1 MKVNKSGISYFSLD
15 VNLDS
20 KMELI
25 EAEFGVVGFGIVVH
39 LLQEIYGK
47 EGYYIEW
54 NSEVALLFSRKIGE
68 GAGVVSQV
76 IEASVKR
83 GMFDKDIYEK
93 YHVLT
98 SRGIQKRYFE
108 VVSRRKNIDVDYNI
122 LMVDPAQFRS
132 DVNINRVFVNIF
144 SENASRNE
152 QSKVKE
158 SKVEESKVKCVST
171 IVDTHNACAR
181 EAHCVGDK
189 FDVFWN
195 AYPRQ
200 VYKDEA
206 KRAFE
211 KLGAVDLDA
220 MLKAL
225 EEQKASAQWQKE
237 RGRFIPAPARWL
249 RARCWE
255 DELTAVEAAKGVC
268 GHPETVSDAQLES
281 LREIYKKVKGEH
293 DE

>member
-1 MKVNKSGISYFSLD
+1 MEINRSGISYFPLD
-15 VNLDS
+15 VSLDS

-47 EGYYIEW
+47 AGYYIEW
-54 NSEVALLFSRKIGE
+54 DSEVALLFSRKIGE

-76 IEASVKR
+76 IAASIRR
-83 GMFDKDIYEK
+83 GMFDKDIFEK

-98 SRGIQKRYFE
+98 SRGIQKRYFG
-108 VVSRRKNIDVDYNI
+108 VASRRKVIDVDYNI
-122 LMVDPAQFRS
+122 LLVDATHFASR
-132 DVNINRVFVNIF
+132 VNINRVYVNIL

-158 SKVEESKVKCVST
+158 SKVKESKEKCVST
-171 IVDTHNACAR
+171 IVDTHNAGAR
-181 EAHCVGDK
+181 DAPCVCK
-189 FDVFWN
+189 FEEFWN

-211 KLGAVDLDA
+211 KLGTVDLDA

-249 RARCWE
+249 KARCWE
-255 DELTAVEAAKGVC
+255 DALLSAEEAQGTC
-268 GHPETVSDAQLES
+268 GHKTVYDEAYLKRLE
-281 LREIYKKVKGEH
+281 EIRKSVSEGR
-293 DE
+293 

>member
-47 EGYYIEW
+47 AGYYIEW

-158 SKVEESKVKCVST
+158 SKVKQSKEKCVST
-171 IVDTHNACAR
+171 IVDTHNAGAR
-181 EAHCVGDK
+181 DAPCVCE
-189 FDVFWN
+189 FDEFWN

-200 VYKDEA
+200 VYKEEA
-206 KRAFE
+206 RKAFD
-211 KLGAVDLDA
+211 KLGSVDRDA
-220 MLKAL
+220 ILNAL
-225 EEQKASAQWQKE
+225 EVQKASGQWQKE

-249 RARCWE
+249 KAKCWE
-255 DELTAVEAAKGVC
+255 DELPAVEAAKGVC
-268 GHPETVSDAQLES
+268 GHMTHYSAEEQERLKK
-281 LREIYKKVKGEH
+281 IYEKVKGEQL
-293 DE
+293 

>member
-1 MKVNKSGISYFSLD
+1 MEINRSGISYFPLD
-15 VNLDS
+15 VSLDS

-47 EGYYIEW
+47 AGYYIEW
-54 NSEVALLFSRKIGE
+54 DSEVALLFSRKIGE

-76 IEASVKR
+76 IAASIRR

-98 SRGIQKRYFE
+98 SRGIQKRYFG
-108 VVSRRKNIDVDYNI
+108 VASRRKVVDVDYNI
-122 LMVDPAQFRS
+122 LLVDATNFSSR
-132 DVNINRVFVNIF
+132 VNINRVYVNIF

-158 SKVEESKVKCVST
+158 SKVKESKVKESKVKCVST

-189 FDVFWN
+189 FDAFWN

-220 MLKAL
+220 MLKAI

-237 RGRFIPAPARWL
+237 RGRFIPAPARWIK
-249 RARCWE
+249 ARCWE
-255 DELTAVEAAKGVC
+255 DEPPDNGVEPHSEKA
-268 GHPETVSDAQLES
+268 SAQQIES
-281 LREIYKKVKGEH
+281 LKEIYRKVKGE
-293 DE
+293 

>member
-1 MKVNKSGISYFSLD
+1 MEINRSGISYFPLD
-15 VNLDS
+15 VSLDS

-47 EGYYIEW
+47 AGYYIEW
-54 NSEVALLFSRKIGE
+54 DSEVALLFSRKIGE

-76 IEASVKR
+76 IDASIRR

-98 SRGIQKRYFE
+98 SRGIQKRYFG
-108 VVSRRKNIDVDYNI
+108 VASRRKVVDVDYNI
-122 LMVDPAQFRS
+122 LLVDATHFSSR
-132 DVNINRVFVNIF
+132 VNINRVYVNIL

-158 SKVEESKVKCVST
+158 SIVKESKVKCVST
-171 IVDTHNACAR
+171 IVDTHTACAR

-189 FDVFWN
+189 FEAFWN

-211 KLGAVDLDA
+211 KLGTVDLDA

-249 RARCWE
+249 KARCWE
-255 DELTAVEAAKGVC
+255 DALLSAEEAQGTC
-268 GHPETVSDAQLES
+268 GHKNRFDEAEKNRLK
-281 LREIYKKVKGEH
+281 EIRRKISEGR
-293 DE
+293 